1 MATNFPSSLDS
12 STQQPTI
19 ASSDEMDDSGK
30 EHDVVHTNHSG
41 AIIALETKLGTGDS
55 NAVADAVLM
64 GTGSG
69 TSGWD
74 TSPTFKGAV
83 TVGVDDTGHDV
94 KFFGATSGKYFEWDE
109 SIDTAVVQ
117 GKVAIGHTTAM
128 RELDVKSDIIIHHS
142 DLDHAW
148 LWSID
153 TDGNNEWWYQSTYSG
168 GDSGWSQRLNMSAS
182 GDMTLSSGALFAT
195 AKMQTGQ
202 SAFTQEPWSAST
214 IMLGDFGSIGTQGSY
229 RTTLAWNWERGSG
242 NDYQHLNVNSYN
254 MAGAV
259 EIGNGGVRNL
269 YDADWGSSAS
279 AAPRKIALFGDSGIA
294 QRLYGQGAAAGP
306 SIYFQ
311 GSGGEDIA
319 RIGPANN
326 DDIHIFGLHASSYC
340 YMGSGND
347 YKFYFS
353 NANDTGWYP
362 YEDNIQDLGWSGRR
376 FDDIYATNS
385 TINTSDISLKKDI
398 VDTTLGLE
406 FIKALRPVEYKWK
419 DGTRKHQG
427 FIAQEVEVVL
437 NDKAVAAE
445 QGMWGVNTIK
455 EGEKVTVPVTQMDEV
470 TGEKMPV
477 KTEVDNVVQQM
488 LRYSEFIAPIVKSIQ
503 ELEARVASLEG

>member
-1 MATNFPSSLDS
+1 
-12 STQQPTI
+12 
-19 ASSDEMDDSGK
+19 
-30 EHDVVHTNHSG
+30 
-41 AIIALETKLGTGDS
+41 TKLGTGDS

-74 TSPTFKGAV
+74 TSPTFKGAL

-94 KFFGATSGKYFEWDE
+94 IFYGATSGDKWKWDE
-109 SIDTAVVQ
+109 SSDAMLVE
-117 GKVAIGHTTAM
+117 GKSFLEKKI
-128 RELDVKSDIIIHHS
+128 
-142 DLDHAW
+142 
-148 LWSID
+148 
-153 TDGNNEWWYQSTYSG
+153 
-168 GDSGWSQRLNMSAS
+168 
-182 GDMTLSSGALFAT
+182 
-195 AKMQTGQ
+195 QTGQ
-202 SAFTQEPWSAST
+202 TSFTCEPWANST
-214 IMLGDFGSIGTQGSY
+214 IMLGNYGSVGTQGSY
-229 RTTLAWNWERGSG
+229 RTALSWNFERGVDAGSG
-242 NDYQHLNVNSYN
+242 SPFTHLDINSYPQ
-254 MAGAV
+254 AGMI
-259 EIGNGGVRNL
+259 EIGHGGINFCWEADYENNHTDAPTKIL
-269 YDADWGSSAS
+269 QMDADTLFPATTDVTDLGTATYKFQLAHINYIYGAGGSAS
-279 AAPRKIALFGDSGIA
+279 YPAYVFDGDNNTGMYSSGADKIDFSTGGSIVAEFDDSWIGL
-294 QRLYGQGAAAGP
+294 RLYGQGSAAGP
-306 SIYFQ
+306 SIYFL
-311 GSGGEDIA
+311 GNGGESIA
-319 RIGPANN
+319 RVGPANN
-326 DDIHIFGLHASSYC
+326 DDIHVYGLHASSYC

-347 YKFYFS
+347 YKFYFT

-419 DGTRKHQG
+419 DGNRKHQG

-445 QGMWGVNTIK
+445 QGMWGLNTIK
-455 EGEKVTVPVTQMDEV
+455 EGEKVRVPVTQTDEV

-477 KTEVDNVVQQM
+477 KTEIDNVAQQM
-488 LRYSEFIAPIVKSIQ
+488 LRYSEFIAPIVKAIQ